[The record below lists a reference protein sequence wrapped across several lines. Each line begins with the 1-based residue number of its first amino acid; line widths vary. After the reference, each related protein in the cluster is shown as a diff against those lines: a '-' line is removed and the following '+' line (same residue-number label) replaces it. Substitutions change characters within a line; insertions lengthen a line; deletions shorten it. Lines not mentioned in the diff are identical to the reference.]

1 MSEKPISPL
10 RRRMIEDMSVRKFG
24 EKTQHDY
31 IRHIEN
37 FAKFLGRSPD
47 TATGEDL
54 RRYQVHQTATG
65 AQPPSVNSS
74 AVALRFLFTVTLG
87 RANLATQLTRVHYP
101 RRLPRVLSPE
111 EVARLLEA
119 APGPGLKYKAALSV
133 AYGAGLRAAE
143 VVSLKVCDIDSK
155 RLLIRVELGKGRK
168 DRHAMLSPQL
178 LEVLRAWWRQCRS
191 QGWLFPGRDPFLP
204 VTTRQLNRACHMAAD
219 VAGLGAW
226 VSPHTLRH
234 SFATHLLESHTDVR
248 VIQVLLGH
256 AKLDTTA
263 RYAQVAT
270 NLLRTVTSP
279 LDRLTLA
286 KDGPPA

>member
-1 MSEKPISPL
+1 MPE
-10 RRRMIEDMSVRKFG
+10 
-24 EKTQHDY
+24 
-31 IRHIEN
+31 
-37 FAKFLGRSPD
+37 LGRTRARHPIP
-47 TATGEDL
+47 
-54 RRYQVHQTATG
+54 RRARPPHASSWPLNQTR
-65 AQPPSVNSS
+65 SVTPAAKINRPTRPAASLPHPRSDQIPIDS
-74 AVALRFLFTVTLG
+74 ARGTLH
-87 RANLATQLTRVHYP
+87 TQLPAGSFPGGFRTTAP
-101 RRLPRVLSPE
+101 LQAASSPWA
-111 EVARLLEA
+111 V
-119 APGPGLKYKAALSV
+119 
-133 AYGAGLRAAE
+133 
-143 VVSLKVCDIDSK
+143 
-155 RLLIRVELGKGRK
+155 IRNP
-168 DRHAMLSPQL
+168 SPQL
-178 LEVLRAWWRQCRS
+178 LDVLRAWWRQCRS

-204 VTTRQLNRACHMAAD
+204 ITTRQLNRACHMAAD